1 MDAKEDCQGGG
12 SHALDVEV
20 YLAVVA
26 CVLRST
32 MLWMNKKTMVKG
44 RASWIS
50 SLGMLILN
58 NKHDHD
64 AH

>member
-1 MDAKEDCQGGG
+1 MAAKEDGQGGG

-20 YLAVVA
+20 YLAVVG

-64 AH
+64 AY